1 MYKNSLLLS
10 FSSYIQYICIIAIA
24 IIIKTELL
32 IVRVPEEQGVV
43 SVIPH
48 EIRLKVGK
56 STTANAIYPFGSH
69 YVDKHLQH
77 SITVVRTDTV

>member
-1 MYKNSLLLS
+1 MGTKDIIYKTSLLLS

-32 IVRVPEEQGVV
+32 ITTVPEGQGVV

-48 EIRLKVGK
+48 EVRLKSKAGRK
-56 STTANAIYPFGSH
+56 ELAQQ
-69 YVDKHLQH
+69 LM
-77 SITVVRTDTV
+77 